1 MIAEFNLGG
10 VFLSTVVATAVLA
23 FVVAALLRKLLGATG
38 FYRHIWHPA
47 LFDAAVF
54 VVLWALFTALPLG
67 F

>member
-23 FVVAALLRKLLGATG
+23 FVVAALLRKLLGVIG
-38 FYRHIWHPA
+38 FYRQIWHPA

-54 VVLWALFTALPLG
+54 VVLWAIFTALL
-67 F
+67 